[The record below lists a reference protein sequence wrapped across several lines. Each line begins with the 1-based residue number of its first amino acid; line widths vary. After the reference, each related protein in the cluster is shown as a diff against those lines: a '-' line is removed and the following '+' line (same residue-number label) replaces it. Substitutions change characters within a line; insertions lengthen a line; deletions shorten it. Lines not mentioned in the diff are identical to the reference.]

1 MKKETKGF
9 EVTLNNAAGTLNTEL
24 FKKMCSKGDVT
35 SISITELVGC
45 TFTPQGEA
53 ECHIKTTER
62 EFDRTYIDTVE
73 YGIIHTASQIFL
85 DDYADYSGECDT
97 MRIVAVKAKLGTC
110 YKCVPVFSKAQD
122 EAAPFVE

>member
-9 EVTLNNAAGTLNTEL
+9 EVTLNNATGTLNTEL
-24 FKKMCSKGDVT
+24 FKKMCAKGDVT
-35 SISITELVGC
+35 STAIVDLVGC
-45 TFTPQGEA
+45 TFTPQGDA
-53 ECHIKTTER
+53 DCHIKTTER

-73 YGIIHTASQIFL
+73 FGIIHTASSIFL
-85 DDYADYSGECDT
+85 GGYADYSGECDT

-122 EAAPFVE
+122 EAVPFEE

>member
-9 EVTLNNAAGTLNTEL
+9 EVTLNNATGTLNTEL

-35 SISITELVGC
+35 SICITELVGC
-45 TFTPQGEA
+45 TFTPQGDA
-53 ECHIKTTER
+53 DCHIKTTER
-62 EFDRTYIDTVE
+62 EFGRTYIDTVE
-73 YGIIHTASQIFL
+73 YGIIHTASPTFL
-85 DDYADYSGECDT
+85 DGYADYSGDCDT

-122 EAAPFVE
+122 EAVPFEE

>member
-9 EVTLNNAAGTLNTEL
+9 EVTLNNATGTLNTEL
-24 FKKMCSKGDVT
+24 FKKMCAKGDVT
-35 SISITELVGC
+35 SISIVDLVGC
-45 TFTPQGEA
+45 TFTPQGDA
-53 ECHIKTTER
+53 DCHIKTTER

-73 YGIIHTASQIFL
+73 FGIIHTASPTFL
-85 DDYADYSGECDT
+85 DGYADYSGECDT

-122 EAAPFVE
+122 ETVLFEE

>member
-9 EVTLNNAAGTLNTEL
+9 EVTLNNATGTLNTEL

-45 TFTPQGEA
+45 TFTPQGDA
-53 ECHIKTTER
+53 DCHIKTTER

-73 YGIIHTASQIFL
+73 YGIIHTASPTFL
-85 DDYADYSGECDT
+85 DGYADYSGECDT
-97 MRIVAVKAKLGTC
+97 MRIVAIKAKLGTC
-110 YKCVPVFSKAQD
+110 YKCVPVFSKVQD
-122 EAAPFVE
+122 EPVPFEE

>member
-9 EVTLNNAAGTLNTEL
+9 EVTLKNATGTLNTEL

-35 SISITELVGC
+35 SIGITELVGC
-45 TFTPQGEA
+45 TFTPQGDA

-73 YGIIHTASQIFL
+73 FGIIHTASPTFL
-85 DDYADYSGECDT
+85 DGYADYSGECDT

-122 EAAPFVE
+122 EPVPFEE

>member
-9 EVTLNNAAGTLNTEL
+9 EVTLDNATGTLNTEL
-24 FKKMCSKGDVT
+24 FKKMCSKSDVT

-45 TFTPQGEA
+45 TFTPQGDA
-53 ECHIKTTER
+53 DCHIKTTER
-62 EFDRTYIDTVE
+62 EIDRTYIDTVE
-73 YGIIHTASQIFL
+73 YGIIHTGSPTFL
-85 DDYADYSGECDT
+85 DGYADYRGECDT

-122 EAAPFVE
+122 DVPFEE